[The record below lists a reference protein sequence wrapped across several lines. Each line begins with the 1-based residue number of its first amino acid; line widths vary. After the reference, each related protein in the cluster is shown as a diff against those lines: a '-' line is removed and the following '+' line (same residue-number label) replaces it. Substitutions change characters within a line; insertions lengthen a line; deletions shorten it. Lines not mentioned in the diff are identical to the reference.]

1 MRKLEDIVFN
11 MIVRLIKIAGWWIDK
26 TSKK

>member
-11 MIVRLIKIAGWWIDK
+11 IVVRLIKIAGWWIDK
-26 TSKK
+26 TCKK